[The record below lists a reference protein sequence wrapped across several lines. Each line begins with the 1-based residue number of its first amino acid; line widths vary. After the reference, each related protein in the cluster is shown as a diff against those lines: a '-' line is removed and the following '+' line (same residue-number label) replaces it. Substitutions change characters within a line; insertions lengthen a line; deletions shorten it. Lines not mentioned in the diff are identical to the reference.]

1 MNCNKLL
8 PEVFA
13 LNLFR
18 LPVNVVPCCKTPTM
32 ANSKVRILSLDGGG
46 IRGIIPATIMVEIEH
61 RLQQMSGNPEARI
74 ADYFDMIAGT
84 STGGILTGLYLCP
97 GANNRPKFTAE
108 EALNLY
114 LENGKDIFQMEFLSK
129 VAKMYV
135 VFNEMY
141 PKAHI
146 EQLLAQYFGNT
157 ELDELLKP
165 CLITAYDVRNRK
177 AHFFNSVDARG
188 GKNIYNYKLKDVC
201 RATSAAPTYFEPAQV
216 ESLQGADYTLID
228 GGVFVN
234 NPALAAYSEARTM
247 RFSKEVGPTKVDF
260 PSAKDMLIVSI
271 GTGTVKKP
279 YHYDKIKNAGLI
291 AWLPIVIDIMMSG
304 NSETVDYH
312 LKKMFNTLSEADE
325 KDYYRLEPSLQD
337 ASSEMDEVTDE
348 NLKNLHEAGL
358 YYIAK
363 NDKLIEEITA
373 KLLANP

>member
-1 MNCNKLL
+1 
-8 PEVFA
+8 
-13 LNLFR
+13 
-18 LPVNVVPCCKTPTM
+18 M
-32 ANSKVRILSLDGGG
+32 ADSKVRILSLDGGG

-61 RLQQMSGNPEARI
+61 RLQHMSGNPDARI

-97 GANNRPKFTAE
+97 GPNNRPKFTAE

-114 LENGKDIFQMEFLSK
+114 LEHGKNIFQMEFLSK

-141 PKAHI
+141 PKVHI
-146 EQLLAQYFGNT
+146 EQLLEQYFGNT
-157 ELDELLKP
+157 ELDELLRP

-177 AHFFNSVDARG
+177 AHFFNSVDAKG
-188 GKNIYNYKLKDVC
+188 GKNIYNYKLRDVC

-234 NPALAAYSEARTM
+234 NPALAAYSEARTI
-247 RFSKEVGPTKVDF
+247 RFSKEIGPTKVDF
-260 PSAKDMLIVSI
+260 PSAKNMLIVSI

-279 YHYDKIKNAGLI
+279 YHYDKIKSAGLI

-325 KDYYRLEPSLQD
+325 KDYYRLEPALQD
-337 ASSEMDEVTDE
+337 ASSEMDEVSDE

-363 NDKLIEEITA
+363 NDQLIDEIIA